1 MREFFDVVPPSEA
14 LAALLDQL
22 DVSVQAETAP
32 ASQTLGRITAREIVA
47 TEDLPSYPRSAMDG
61 YSVRSR
67 DTFGASESLP
77 AYCRVVGEAPMGAQP
92 TVFLAAGQAAAAYT
106 GGMLAEG
113 ADAVVMV
120 ENTQRIGEDSI
131 EVMRPVAPGEN
142 VIQVGEDVRAGEVIA
157 PKGRLIRAQDVGFFF
172 GLGITEVDVARQP
185 KVAIVSTGDELV
197 SPERKPRTGQ
207 VRDINSY
214 TISSL
219 VRDAGGVP
227 VHIGLAP
234 DDYEAQIR
242 AGKEGM
248 ERADILVFSAGSS
261 VSSRDMTAAVFGKL
275 GCPGV
280 LAHGIAHKPGK
291 PTIVAL
297 LNGTPA
303 FGLPGNPVSAMIV
316 FGILVRPTIHALMGY
331 SENSAARGLRAD
343 LAQNIRSAPGRED
356 HVPVKLIELGGRTV
370 AEPSF
375 GKSNLIS
382 TLVNADGVVV
392 VPLDRGGLYAGE
404 EVFVR
409 LY

>member
-14 LAALLDQL
+14 LAALLDRL
-22 DVSVQAETAP
+22 DVSVEAETAP

-92 TVFLAAGQAAAAYT
+92 AVSLAAGQAAAAYT

-227 VHIGLAP
+227 VPIGLAP

-261 VSSRDMTAAVFGKL
+261 VSSRDMTAAVFGNL
-275 GCPGV
+275 GRPGV

-331 SENSAARGLRAD
+331 SEDLAARGLRVD

-356 HVPVKLIELGGRTV
+356 HVPVKLIERGGRTV

>member
-14 LAALLDQL
+14 LAALLDRL
-22 DVSVQAETAP
+22 DVSVEAETAP
-32 ASQTLGRITAREIVA
+32 ASQTLGRITAGEIVA

-92 TVFLAAGQAAAAYT
+92 AVSLAAGQAAAAYT

-227 VHIGLAP
+227 VPIGLAP
-234 DDYEAQIR
+234 DDYEAQIQ

-275 GCPGV
+275 GRPGV
-280 LAHGIAHKPGK
+280 LTHGIAHKPGK

-356 HVPVKLIELGGRTV
+356 HVPVKLIERGGRTV